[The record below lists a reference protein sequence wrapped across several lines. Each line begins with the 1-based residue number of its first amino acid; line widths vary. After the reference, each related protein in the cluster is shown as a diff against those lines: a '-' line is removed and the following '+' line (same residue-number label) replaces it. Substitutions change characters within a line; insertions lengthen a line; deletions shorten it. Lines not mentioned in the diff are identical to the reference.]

1 VNFDPPQWLID
12 HSNKENGNSTAGL
25 DYVWSHFC
33 GIFMGTRTHA
43 RMRILPRCWPTVK
56 LKLNSRLPGA
66 ASTAYF
72 LLYCVLKRNK
82 PVVYPEVVLPG
93 VIAGVMWAVAQSCF
107 FVANQG
113 TVLLSLPRLFIE

>member
-43 RMRILPRCWPTVK
+43 RTRILPSGGR
-56 LKLNSRLPGA
+56 S
-66 ASTAYF
+66 
-72 LLYCVLKRNK
+72 
-82 PVVYPEVVLPG
+82 
-93 VIAGVMWAVAQSCF
+93 
-107 FVANQG
+107 
-113 TVLLSLPRLFIE
+113 